1 MSNDKSD
8 FEQWA
13 EQRGLSTT
21 KCAWHNDIYESEA
34 TLYAYTGWEARQ
46 EEVDALKTKLEEF
59 ASCVGGTKEASGLI
73 ELLDAYF
80 YGSAVHKKAEK
91 LIEETISLLESKSR
105 ES

>member
-1 MSNDKSD
+1 MSNDKAD

-21 KCAWHNDIYESEA
+21 KCAWHGDIYESEA
-34 TLYAYTGWEARQ
+34 TLYAYMGWEARQ
-46 EEVDALKTKLEEF
+46 KEIDTLKAKLEEF
-59 ASCVGGTKEASGLI
+59 VLCVGGTEEKHGLL
-73 ELLDAYF
+73 ELIDAY
-80 YGSAVHKKAEK
+80 YYDSDVHGKAEE